1 MPQARLVVTRP
12 DDSVGMLREALIH
25 VDGSVAA
32 RLRPGRSATL
42 DLAPGP
48 HVVQA
53 AMDWTTSAP
62 LQVHAEPGETVHLEV
77 SLPWSALWR
86 SFTSPR
92 TAMSLERRGAGSE
105 RSSWTS

>member
-1 MPQARLVVTRP
+1 MPPARLVVSRP
-12 DDSVGMLREALIH
+12 DDSAGLLREALIH

-62 LQVHAEPGETVHLEV
+62 VQVDVAPGATVHLEV

-92 TAMSLERRGAGSE
+92 TAMTLERRGSAPE
-105 RSSWTS
+105 QTSRTS